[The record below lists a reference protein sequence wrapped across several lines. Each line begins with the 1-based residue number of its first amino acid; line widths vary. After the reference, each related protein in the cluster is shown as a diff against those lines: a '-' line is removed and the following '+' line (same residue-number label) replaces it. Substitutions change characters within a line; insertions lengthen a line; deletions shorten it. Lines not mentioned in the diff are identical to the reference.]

1 VGVRKEERK
10 EYIEAQSEESGR
22 VSNRSQAAVIVVY
35 IARKKDARV
44 SQLKTPDSK
53 NVMYERVMRS
63 L

>member
-10 EYIEAQSEESGR
+10 EYIETQSEESGR

>member
-1 VGVRKEERK
+1 MGVSKEERK
-10 EYIEAQSEESGR
+10 EYIETQSEESGR
-22 VSNRSQAAVIVVY
+22 VSNRPQAAVIVAY
-35 IARKKDARV
+35 IAREKNARV